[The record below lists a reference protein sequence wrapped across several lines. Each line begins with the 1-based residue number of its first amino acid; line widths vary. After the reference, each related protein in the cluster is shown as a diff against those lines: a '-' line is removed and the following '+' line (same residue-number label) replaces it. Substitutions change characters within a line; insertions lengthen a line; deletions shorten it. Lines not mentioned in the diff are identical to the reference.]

1 MKFNI
6 MGFNQE
12 ILVNKY
18 NNLNGNDLI
27 VLRTMMD
34 ILPRMTRVIEVEGK
48 EFKQLTYELLL
59 EDVPFITQS
68 VSTLKKMVQKFVDN
82 NLIERY
88 VLNKGG
94 KFTYFRTT
102 ENLEELLYKEE
113 VTPVKEVKKK
123 KSAKKKE
130 SKEEKIEVLEV
141 QIEVEEVIEVNKKL
155 DLVNEIITVGQ
166 ASIELKEVIEAKSI
180 EEVQEIVEEVKLT
193 SNGLVTSKY
202 VLNAFDSKKAI
213 EKTIERKTKTTKFV
227 EHCPERERLEEIYNS
242 LEPKLLGWDA
252 LEEVEEETIEDNNEI
267 LKSILAKAM

>member
-27 VLRTMMD
+27 VLRTMVD
-34 ILPRMTRVIEVEGK
+34 VLPRMTRTIEIEGK
-48 EFKQLTYELLL
+48 EFRQLTYELLL

-68 VSTLKKMVQKFVDN
+68 VSTLKKMVQKFVDS

-113 VTPVKEVKKK
+113 IEPVKEVKKK

-130 SKEEKIEVLEV
+130 NKEEKIEVLEGQV
-141 QIEVEEVIEVNKKL
+141 TVEEAIKINEKL
-155 DLVNEIITVGQ
+155 DLINEVITVGK
-166 ASIELKEVIEAKSI
+166 ASTELQEVIEAKSI
-180 EEVQEIVEEVKLT
+180 EEVKEVVEEVKLT
-193 SNGLVTSKY
+193 SNGSVTSKY
-202 VLNAFDSKKAI
+202 ILNAFNNSY
-213 EKTIERKTKTTKFV
+213 KTVDEIINRTTKTTKFV
-227 EHCPERERLEEIYNS
+227 EHCPARENLEEIINKREKQLRG
-242 LEPKLLGWDA
+242 LEPI
-252 LEEVEEETIEDNNEI
+252 EEVIEEPTKLVFNGIQI
-267 LKSILAKAM
+267 GA

>member
-12 ILVNKY
+12 ALVNKY

-27 VLRTMMD
+27 VLRTMVD
-34 ILPRMTRVIEVEGK
+34 ILPRMTRTIEVEGK

-68 VSTLKKMVQKFVDN
+68 VSTLKKVVQKFVDS

-113 VTPVKEVKKK
+113 VERVKEVKKK
-123 KSAKKKE
+123 ENKG
-130 SKEEKIEVLEV
+130 EKIEVLEGQV
-141 QIEVEEVIEVNKKL
+141 TVEEVIKINEKL
-155 DLVNEIITVGQ
+155 NLVNEIITVGQ
-166 ASIELKEVIEAKSI
+166 ATTELQEIIETKSI
-180 EEVQEIVEEVKLT
+180 EEVKEVIEEVKLT
-193 SNGLVTSKY
+193 SNGSVTSKY
-202 VLNAFDSKKAI
+202 VLNAFKNKNAVG
-213 EKTIERKTKTTKFV
+213 EERTTKTTKFV
-227 EHCPERERLEEIYNS
+227 EHCPAREGLEEIYNS
-242 LEPKLLGWDA
+242 LENKLLGWDKP
-252 LEEVEEETIEDNNEI
+252 EEVEKETTESNDI
-267 LKSILAKAM
+267 LSSILAKAI